1 MTPIVYLNGKFLPLD
16 QAQVPVLDRGFIFGD
31 GVYEVIPVYG
41 GNLFRLE
48 AHLQRLDQSLAGIK
62 LMNPLT
68 HAEWER
74 VLRELVSRNASAAS
88 PDQSIYLQVT
98 RGVAKRDFGL
108 PQGIQPTVF
117 AMSNPMLAPSADV
130 HELGVAAITLEDIRW
145 HYCHIKAITLLAA
158 NLLRQEALERGAVEA
173 ILIRAGEVTEGAAS
187 NVFIVKNGS
196 VITPPTGPKLLPGIT
211 RDLIVELCA
220 ANKVPCLER
229 VIVEAELHGADE
241 IWLTSSTKE
250 ILPVTCLNDKPVGSG
265 KPGPLWAR
273 LIRFYQDY
281 KRSLR
286 GAEHGV

>member
-68 HAEWER
+68 HAAWER

-250 ILPVTCLNDKPVGSG
+250 ILPVTRLNDKPVGSG

>member
-250 ILPVTCLNDKPVGSG
+250 ILPVTRLNDKPVGSG

>member
-1 MTPIVYLNGKFLPLD
+1 MIVYLNGNFLPLD
-16 QAQVPVLDRGFIFGD
+16 QARVPVLDRGFIFGD

-62 LMNPLT
+62 LMNPLA
-68 HAEWER
+68 HDAWDS
-74 VLRELVSRNASAAS
+74 VLREVVSRNASDAS

-130 HELGVAAITLEDIRW
+130 HERGVAAITLEDIRW

-250 ILPVTCLNDKPVGSG
+250 ILPVTRLNDKPVGGG
-265 KPGPLWAR
+265 KPGPVWAR

-286 GAEHGV
+286 GAERVV

>member
-68 HAEWER
+68 HAEWES